1 MIRPKECI
9 VELKCLKDTKM
20 NYEIK
25 ELEKLTLMHD
35 VISKN
40 ICCFCYI
47 LVFISKKIFVHAL
60 MAFYFSNFAVIAV
73 YFKNY
78 EIKFTIASLLKTKY
92 QHIKLKEKY

>member
-1 MIRPKECI
+1 MGAYRQHSMIRPKECI

-40 ICCFCYI
+40 ICCF
-47 LVFISKKIFVHAL
+47 FVIDMFLCHKAGFHARFDGFL
-60 MAFYFSNFAVIAV
+60 FF
-73 YFKNY
+73 
-78 EIKFTIASLLKTKY
+78 
-92 QHIKLKEKY
+92 